1 MKLVCYLQL
10 PSVAEFS
17 LTNEIAN
24 EFTKARPD
32 IELVNCFTE
41 DEFIEQ
47 LPTADAVSV
56 WVFKQEWFAIAPKLK
71 YLCTPAAGRD
81 YFKVVPPAG
90 VEMRYGSF
98 HAPIMAETVLGM
110 VIGMSHRLL
119 QNATAMRA
127 DNDNQEAKAWPR
139 DAFTGYATRCYKKH
153 AIILGFGHIGS
164 EIGRLLK
171 GIGCRI
177 TGVKRTIGAAPAWFD
192 ADDRQVTLDKL
203 APLLPFA
210 DHVICVLPSDT
221 GAIHVVDKEF
231 LSSLPP
237 TAFIYNV
244 GRGVSIDEEALAIAL
259 NEGKIAGAVLD
270 VFEKEPLSIDSPLRT
285 AKNCYLYP
293 HVSAV
298 SPDYLSLYLQDL
310 AKEL

>member
-56 WVFKQEWFAIAPKLK
+56 WVFKQEWFALAPKLK

-119 QNATAMRA
+119 QNAIAMRA

-139 DAFTGYATRCYKKH
+139 DAFTGYATRCHKKH

-177 TGVKRTIGAAPAWFD
+177 TGVKRTIGASPAWFD
-192 ADDRQVTLDKL
+192 AEDRQVTLDKL
-203 APLLPFA
+203 APLLPSA

-221 GAIHVVDKEF
+221 GAIHVIDKEF
-231 LSSLPP
+231 LSALPP

-270 VFEKEPLSIDSPLRT
+270 VFEKEPLAIDSPLRT

>member
-98 HAPIMAETVLGM
+98 HAPIMAETVLGI

>member
-98 HAPIMAETVLGM
+98 HAPIMAETVLGI

-153 AIILGFGHIGS
+153 AIILGFGHIGL